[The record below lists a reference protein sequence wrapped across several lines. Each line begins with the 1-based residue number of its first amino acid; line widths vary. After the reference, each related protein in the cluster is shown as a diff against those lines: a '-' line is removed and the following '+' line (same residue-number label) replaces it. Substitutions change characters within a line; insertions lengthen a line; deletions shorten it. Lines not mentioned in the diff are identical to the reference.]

1 MQSAETAG
9 TLPPPRRSIL
19 AYGRLSDSDLVSRAN
34 LGDGRALEALL
45 ERHSARVSRLTSQ
58 ILGDMEDARD
68 AAQESLLKL
77 AVRLR
82 QFRGECQ
89 FTTWVHRIVVN
100 TCRDLAARQHLRR
113 GEDLDEAR
121 DADLARHGDGD
132 PSRLAMVGDLRREL
146 VAGLSRLSA
155 EQRRVVLLRDA
166 VGLSYEEI
174 GRAVR
179 LPVGTVKSYVHRG
192 RAALRSRLEDYTSA

>member
-1 MQSAETAG
+1 
-9 TLPPPRRSIL
+9 
-19 AYGRLSDSDLVSRAN
+19 
-34 LGDGRALEALL
+34 
-45 ERHSARVSRLTSQ
+45 
-58 ILGDMEDARD
+58 
-68 AAQESLLKL
+68 
-77 AVRLR
+77 
-82 QFRGECQ
+82 
-89 FTTWVHRIVVN
+89 
-100 TCRDLAARQHLRR
+100 
-113 GEDLDEAR
+113 
-121 DADLARHGDGD
+121 
-132 PSRLAMVGDLRREL
+132 MVGDLRREL